1 MILSSISEESK
12 KEKIAQILHFYLISL
27 FSPGTLYPLIE
38 LFNSATT
45 GARMFY
51 NAHEMMLRRK
61 LEEHAELQKAIELQG
76 RRLMNLQLPNFKSDR
91 IYHHQRSMSVG
102 SPVALPTQVGNS
114 SFTLVSDD
122 SDQKTKGLLR
132 NVSF

>member
-1 MILSSISEESK
+1 
-12 KEKIAQILHFYLISL
+12 
-27 FSPGTLYPLIE
+27 
-38 LFNSATT
+38 
-45 GARMFY
+45 MFY

-132 NVSF
+132 NASF